1 MTMLTTNSGSK
12 QGQAPALSAD
22 AQLKQCIQQ
31 EAVVFERAVR
41 LLEQLEVAAEQR
53 TLGSPQHVADLEKI
67 LDEVVRAQQN
77 VATSRGA
84 FDQSGL
90 KASADLQSV
99 IRKHEETLRNLV
111 TRINVMKDL
120 FEEVQ
125 TALGY
130 KVDAG
135 TKHRNMQAAYQ
146 KALKTS

>member
-1 MTMLTTNSGSK
+1 MTTHGTKSATKHVQSS
-12 QGQAPALSAD
+12 ALSAE

-53 TLGSPQHVADLEKI
+53 TLGPPQHVADLEKI

-77 VATSRGA
+77 VATSRSH
-84 FDQSGL
+84 FETSGQN
-90 KASADLQSV
+90 ASADLQIV
-99 IRKHEETLRNLV
+99 IRKHEDTLRNLV

-125 TALGY
+125 SALGY
-130 KVDAG
+130 KVDSG
-135 TKHRNMQAAYQ
+135 TKHRNMQAAYR
-146 KALKTS
+146 KALKTC